1 MNMITN
7 IKTPILFL
15 LLGVL
20 ISCSKPVEKTVTLD
34 NIELTAEGPLFEGSN
49 TFQATLENPLNAFL
63 KENGITKEDIAEV
76 TVSGCTLSTSDSN
89 FFNIYNS
96 ATIQLFSDNSEMQNV
111 AVVNPIP
118 QNQKEL
124 TVEVAK
130 EQEGVTEIFND
141 KNIYVVGDAIIKE
154 DVYDNLSFTATIKL
168 NVKHYKK

>member
-7 IKTPILFL
+7 IKTPIFFL
-15 LLGVL
+15 LLGLL

-49 TFQATLENPLNAFL
+49 TFQATLESPLKAFL
-63 KENGITKEDIAEV
+63 KENDLTKEDIAEI

-89 FFNIYNS
+89 FFNLYNS
-96 ATIQLFSDNSEMQNV
+96 ATIQFFSDNSEMQNV
-111 AVVNPIP
+111 GVINPIP
-118 QNQKEL
+118 QNKKEL
-124 TVEVAK
+124 TVEIAK
-130 EQEGVTEIFND
+130 EQEGITEIFND